1 MVTWERLDEVAVAN
15 YSKDFMSCSQEER
28 VAVVVEVSKE

>member
-1 MVTWERLDEVAVAN
+1 MVTWEKLNEVAEAN

-28 VAVVVEVSKE
+28 AAVMVEASKE